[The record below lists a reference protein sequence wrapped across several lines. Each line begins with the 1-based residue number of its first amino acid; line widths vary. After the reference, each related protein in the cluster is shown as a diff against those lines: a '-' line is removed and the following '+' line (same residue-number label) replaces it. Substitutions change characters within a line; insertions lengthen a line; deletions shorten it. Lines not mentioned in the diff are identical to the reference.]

1 MLNNGKIGW
10 IAEKLNKR
18 RSDIVAKS
26 KGGGTGRGTGSKG
39 WTRWNKTAK
48 PVKPK
53 KGPAGSQGPKGAVK
67 AGSDNKKGGSK

>member
-1 MLNNGKIGW
+1 M
-10 IAEKLNKR
+10 
-18 RSDIVAKS
+18 VAKS

-53 KGPAGSQGPKGAVK
+53 SGAAGGPGPKGAVK
-67 AGSDNKKGGSK
+67 GSTTAKKGGSH

>member
-1 MLNNGKIGW
+1 M
-10 IAEKLNKR
+10 
-18 RSDIVAKS
+18 AKS

-53 KGPAGSQGPKGAVK
+53 KGTTGSQGPNGAVK
-67 AGSDNKKGGSK
+67 DSSETKKGGRK